1 MVSEKKMN
9 ANKTN
14 SLKGWVKT
22 DEGKI
27 ISSQNS
33 YKHWLTT
40 KQFASIDER
49 ELYKKVFQN
58 IVTQYQPFD
67 IIEWML
73 CERIALQYTKL
84 LRVVNIE
91 TAETEK
97 YTLNA
102 ELKYL
107 KSIKPKT
114 VAEKEFV
121 ITPTQ
126 AERQYSTL
134 SDKEKA
140 NEISRDQSKIN
151 TKLHSIERSSLGLE
165 LLEKLEKIQGYET
178 IIENR
183 MYKAIKELLHIQS
196 TRKAVMEK

>member
-14 SLKGWVKT
+14 SLKWWVKT

-114 VAEKEFV
+114 VAEKEYV
-121 ITPTQ
+121 IPPTQ
-126 AERQYSTL
+126 AERQYSTT

-140 NEISRDQSKIN
+140 NEISRDQSKIA

-178 IIENR
+178 IIETR

-196 TRKAVMEK
+196 IRKAMMEK

>member
-107 KSIKPKT
+107 KNIKPKT
-114 VAEKEFV
+114 LAEKEFV

-126 AERQYSTL
+126 AERQYSTT

-140 NEISRDQSKIN
+140 NETSRDQNRIS
-151 TKLHSIERSSLGLE
+151 TKLHSIERLSLGLE
-165 LLEKLEKIQGYET
+165 LLEKLEKIQGYES

-196 TRKAVMEK
+196 TRKAMMEK